1 MGMSENGSKDQA
13 LSHLKVEFAVKQKKT
28 VNKKAL
34 DKTLY
39 DQPFQIQHSFLN
51 FSTAFSPC
59 RRKISSVPTIQTVK
73 GRVVFFRAQREKIS
87 TLKPLTVRIF
97 AAAFSPPKTGNRI
110 SKPCTPLSSASFQ
123 RQNRLHFR
131 GVHCRLLRGFAP
143 RAPDLKQGTEC
154 SPYSAGKRVNMEY
167 LPLPQPLFRGWQGFY
182 TPCHQNAF
190 QPSTGRIFSLFL
202 CLLPLNHIAFPC
214 P

>member
-1 MGMSENGSKDQA
+1 MNIS
-13 LSHLKVEFAVKQKKT
+13 
-28 VNKKAL
+28 
-34 DKTLY
+34 
-39 DQPFQIQHSFLN
+39 I
-51 FSTAFSPC
+51 AFVPR
-59 RRKISSVPTIQTVK
+59 RRKISSAPTIQTVK

-110 SKPCTPLSSASFQ
+110 SKPCPRFRPLH
-123 RQNRLHFR
+123 LH
-131 GVHCRLLRGFAP
+131 GVHCRPLRGFAP

-167 LPLPQPLFRGWQGFY
+167 LPLPQPLFRGGHGFY

-190 QPSTGRIFSLFL
+190 
-202 CLLPLNHIAFPC
+202 
-214 P
+214 